1 VCTAFLAAPA
11 AVSGAIAANPSSP
24 LDMSIAARE
33 ALQAGDTTTAIAG
46 FSEAIESR
54 QMTPEQ
60 LANALIN
67 RGFAY
72 QQLQEHDRAV
82 DDYTAALR
90 IDAMSGKLRATAL
103 YNRGLS
109 QQKLKQPVLAIEDFT
124 SALFL
129 EPEFAHAYYL
139 RGTLL
144 RDNGQYLFALSDFEK
159 AIRFNHPQPHLVYYA
174 EALTYEALRRPN
186 DMQAALNK
194 AVAAN
199 PAFQPALSKLAALGV
214 QPAST
219 DATVE
224 PEVQLI
230 TASVAAPEQIVAKE
244 TPPEAVSP
252 PPELAGDLP
261 VQMVKGVP
269 VKPQKLIDDRIPPEE
284 GLQVATIEP
293 AADQQASTP
302 ADGNADYTLQADA
315 TPQPAESKPKPVEAA
330 PQTEQIVAVEALPEP
345 ETQEKTAAF
354 EQPEPAAADPTRDD
368 ATAQSSD
375 AQPTGWSVQLSSA
388 RDEKLAWGTWE
399 KLKARHKAL
408 GDMKPM
414 VIKADLGTKGIYFR
428 LRLGGFDTQAAAQSA
443 CGKLKSRGLSCFV
456 SKADS

>member
-11 AVSGAIAANPSSP
+11 AVSDAIAANPSSP

-33 ALQAGDTTTAIAG
+33 ALQAGDTATAIAG
-46 FSEAIESR
+46 YSEAIESR
-54 QMTPEQ
+54 QLAPEQ

-72 QQLQEHDRAV
+72 QRIQEHDRAI
-82 DDYTAALR
+82 DDYTAALN

-109 QQKLKQPVLAIEDFT
+109 QQKLNHPMLAIEDFT

-144 RDNGQYLFALSDFEK
+144 RDNGQYLFALNDLEK

-194 AVAAN
+194 AVAAS
-199 PAFQPALSKLAALGV
+199 PSFAPALSKLAALGV
-214 QPAST
+214 QPAAT
-219 DATVE
+219 DATAE
-224 PEVQLI
+224 PAAALI
-230 TASVAAPEQIVAKE
+230 TASVATPEQVVSKE
-244 TPPEAVSP
+244 TLPDAVSP
-252 PPELAGDLP
+252 PTQLAGNLP
-261 VQMVKGVP
+261 VQMVKAVP
-269 VKPQKLIDDRIPPEE
+269 VKPRKLIDDRIPPDE
-284 GLQVATIEP
+284 GLQVASIEP
-293 AADQQASTP
+293 AADQQGGAP
-302 ADGNADYTLQADA
+302 ADGSAAYTLEVDA
-315 TPQPAESKPKPVEAA
+315 IPKPHESAPKPVEPA
-330 PQTEQIVAVEALPEP
+330 PQKEQIVAVEALPEP
-345 ETQEKTAAF
+345 DAKAKPAAA
-354 EQPEPAAADPTRDD
+354 EEPESAAADPTRD
-368 ATAQSSD
+368 AVTAQSGD
-375 AQPTGWSVQLSSA
+375 TVLTGWSVQLSSA

-414 VIKADLGTKGIYFR
+414 VIKADLGTKGIYYR
-428 LRLGGFDTQAAAQSA
+428 LRVGGFDTQDAAKSA
-443 CGKLKSRGLSCFV
+443 CGKLKSRGLTCFV